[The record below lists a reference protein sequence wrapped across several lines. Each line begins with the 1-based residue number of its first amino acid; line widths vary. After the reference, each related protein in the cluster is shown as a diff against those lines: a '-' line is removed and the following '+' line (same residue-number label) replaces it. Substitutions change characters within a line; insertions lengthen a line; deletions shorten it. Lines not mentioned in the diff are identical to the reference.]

1 MIKIMKEGIEQFNK
15 EDVVEKLQA
24 IQKRER
30 KIKEEDP
37 RYGTPWDSVINIE
50 KLIPGAK
57 KLFELLNNNE
67 LDSAKTELKIVRNS
81 IDQMKEGEE
90 KNSNEGFINWID
102 DQILKAFRDNEV
114 KEAQEKNNL

>member
-15 EDVVEKLQA
+15 EDVVEKLRA
-24 IQKRER
+24 IQEKERE
-30 KIKEEDP
+30 IKKEDP

-50 KLIPGAK
+50 KLIPEAK
-57 KLFELLNNNE
+57 KLFELFNNNE
-67 LDSAKTELKIVRNS
+67 LDSAKTKLEVVRNR

-102 DQILKAFRDNEV
+102 DQILKAFRDNKV
-114 KEAQEKNNL
+114 KEDQEKDNY